1 MKDEFPMQM
10 EIKKD
15 DACPF
20 LKKNDCTIYDSRPVS
35 CQAFPLSF
43 NGKNFTQVTEDC
55 PGVGKGK
62 MTKESLEEIRSAA
75 DAGYHSKVRTI
86 AILPALQAI
95 ILKEAMNKSE
105 EAVSKL
111 SSEDKEKLKTI
122 FGEIK

>member
-1 MKDEFPMQM
+1 MTGEFPMQM

-20 LKKNDCTIYDSRPVS
+20 LEKNDCTIYDSRPVS
-35 CQAFPLSF
+35 CQAFPLGF
-43 NGKNFTQVTEDC
+43 NGKNFILTTEDC
-55 PGVGKGK
+55 QGVGKGK
-62 MTKESLEEIRSAA
+62 MTKESLEEIRISA
-75 DAGYHSKVRTI
+75 DAGYHAKVRTI

-122 FGEIK
+122 FEEKK